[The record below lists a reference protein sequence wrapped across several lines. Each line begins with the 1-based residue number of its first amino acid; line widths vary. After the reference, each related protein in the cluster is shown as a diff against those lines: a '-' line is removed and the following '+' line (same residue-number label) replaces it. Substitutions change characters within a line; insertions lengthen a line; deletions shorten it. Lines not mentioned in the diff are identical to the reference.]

1 MLNSI
6 LVILFCIFA
15 LAFVL
20 LAKHSMEAEAET
32 HKHWAFTLLSAIP
45 PFIIATILLMLNNR

>member
-6 LVILFCIFA
+6 LIILFCIFA

-20 LAKHSMEAEAET
+20 LAKHSFEAET

-45 PFIIATILLMLNNR
+45 PFVLAIILLLLNKR

>member
-6 LVILFCIFA
+6 LVSLFCIFT

-20 LAKHSMEAEAET
+20 LTKHSMEAET
-32 HKHWAFTLLSAIP
+32 KKHWAFTLLSAIP
-45 PFIIATILLMLNNR
+45 PFVIAAILLLLNKR

>member
-1 MLNSI
+1 MLNAI
-6 LVILFCIFA
+6 LTVLFCIFA

-20 LAKHSMEAEAET
+20 LAKHSMEAET

-45 PFIIATILLMLNNR
+45 PFIIAVILLMLNNR